1 MIARARN
8 FVIARYSLIARES
21 SLSRERIS
29 GASYSCRAAGVIT
42 GSRGDGVKL
51 KIADDAAAG
60 VVVAVVGVQVCEWR
74 GVMKKL
80 RDVESRF

>member
-60 VVVAVVGVQVCEWR
+60 VVVVGVQVYEWR